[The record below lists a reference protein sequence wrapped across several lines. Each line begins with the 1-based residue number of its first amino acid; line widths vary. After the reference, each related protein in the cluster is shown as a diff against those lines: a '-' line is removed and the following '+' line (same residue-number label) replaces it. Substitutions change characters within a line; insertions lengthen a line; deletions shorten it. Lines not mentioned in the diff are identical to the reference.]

1 MSSVFRSKNLQD
13 AGMDNV
19 FFLEKS
25 CRKMY
30 TIFSAVQRQ
39 QRKSLTAC
47 SAVYY
52 QVAHSLIHGRS
63 AFSIAPLGVSR
74 LTM

>member
-1 MSSVFRSKNLQD
+1 MKNQQD

-39 QRKSLTAC
+39 QRKSDVMTSFGLTAC

-52 QVAHSLIHGRS
+52 HARS
-63 AFSIAPLGVSR
+63 VGE
-74 LTM
+74 